1 MTTRLLLLTTSAF
14 VLAAELCAQQQPAF
28 FQSMSCIKVLPGK
41 FGEYRQFAVDTTA
54 KLMQTRINAGEAVT
68 WTLLRAISPA
78 GSEARCDYMSS
89 TIYEGAPGEPQ
100 GRPEL
105 EKGLQKAEVKMT
117 ASDYFAKRD
126 SLSRLVSTEI
136 WNVRIREGQP
146 QKGNYVFLNY
156 MKVHNTPEYIK
167 FENEVWRPLAAQW
180 IKEGAQS
187 GWIFATAMLPGGTD
201 LKYPA
206 YSADIYP
213 NWKATFQARNTA
225 EIFKKAHPGKDAQE
239 TMANLG
245 KLRDLARRELLVI
258 EERISKK

>member
-1 MTTRLLLLTTSAF
+1 MTRLLLLTTSAF
-14 VLAAELCAQQQPAF
+14 VLAGELCAQQQPRF
-28 FQSMSCIKVLPGK
+28 FQSLACIKVLPGK
-41 FGEYRQFAVDTTA
+41 FIEYREFAGDTTA
-54 KLMQTRINAGEAVT
+54 KLMQARIDAGEAAT
-68 WTLLRAISPA
+68 WTLLRAVTPA

-100 GRPEL
+100 GRPGL
-105 EKGLQKAEVKMT
+105 EKALQKAGVKMS
-117 ASDYFAKRD
+117 AANYIAKRD

-136 WNVRIREGQP
+136 WNVRVREGQS

-156 MKVHNTPEYIK
+156 MKVLNAPEYIK

-180 IKEGAQS
+180 IKDGTQS
-187 GWIFATAMLPGGTD
+187 AWLFATAMLPGGTD
-201 LKYPA
+201 LKYSA

-213 NWKATFQARNTA
+213 NWKAVFELRDTTEA
-225 EIFKKAHPGKDAQE
+225 FKKAHPGKDYQE
-239 TMANLG
+239 TMGKLG